1 MKLKKE
7 TETESVREQDDE
19 INGWAQDA
27 EVTADWRRPQIGKRH
42 DLFLVKYY

>member
-7 TETESVREQDDE
+7 TQTESVREQDVE
-19 INGWAQDA
+19 VNGWPQDA
-27 EVTADWRRPQIGKRH
+27 GVTGAWRRPQIGKRH